1 MTIFGTDALVLS
13 SNTALPWE
21 TTSRWKDEQGP
32 ASYYKSQYLDWSN
45 DAAWISWLNGA
56 TDLSGQTGDISISYT
71 PKYVS
76 WNRNMG
82 QSRGADSVIK
92 TGYELEVNVSM
103 PVLGVDWE
111 EANSFWPNTTTQT
124 HDEVSGT
131 GATQRQYVIP
141 QDYVEAVVLDGE
153 SYSDLNGWKISLMFA
168 GRWYCDTVTLNNPID
183 GVLNYDIVMRP
194 YMVEV
199 RTQDFIQTT

>member
-13 SNTALPWE
+13 SNTDLPWE
-21 TTSRWKDEQGP
+21 TDSRWKDVQGA

-92 TGYELEVNVSM
+92 TGYELEVNVTM
-103 PVLGVDWE
+103 PVLGADWE
-111 EANSFWPNTTTQT
+111 ELNSFWPNTTTQT

-131 GATQRQYVIP
+131 EGS
-141 QDYVEAVVLDGE
+141 EAAPSRAPCSVFV
-153 SYSDLNGWKISLMFA
+153 SPVAA
-168 GRWYCDTVTLNNPID
+168 GRERLARSSSRSDAGSLPARLRRASHTS
-183 GVLNYDIVMRP
+183 
-194 YMVEV
+194 
-199 RTQDFIQTT
+199 TTSR